1 PALDTLIQAAR
12 GIENAENRARAFIA
26 LGKDDHMRPEAERS
40 VVVTDAWAAV
50 EEIEDEAARR
60 TVILELAE
68 FEVEQRPG
76 EVLQAALDVM
86 CSAEDPQAIA
96 EAVAAVASVAT
107 RDPGTAEGALD
118 EVGVRAGSLT
128 NPPTKAAALAA
139 VAGTQAEPGQRA
151 LMAQAF
157 DSIREI

>member
-1 PALDTLIQAAR
+1 
-12 GIENAENRARAFIA
+12 
-26 LGKDDHMRPEAERS
+26 
-40 VVVTDAWAAV
+40 
-50 EEIEDEAARR
+50 

-157 DSIREI
+157 DSIREIPTAAGQVDALRSLYRYAPGAHQNDVLQALRAAARAVEPVAQRASSLRD